1 MEIELGSLLS
11 RAKAKVTRP
20 GGIKNLLTGFTSNIQ
35 AKSQGYGGLLG
46 WVFRGVG
53 SVLGWFLKGAWSLVI
68 KVISW
73 SFSTA
78 ISWVQQTFNFIWTFD
93 WNASDE
99 QLDTNVKSLY
109 QGLLSQAGGTL
120 GASLGWLV
128 GGILPGALVFVFNEP
143 LGVYLLNHVGQE
155 MIEELLPQIGAL
167 IQATLRTLTRH
178 LFTATYK
185 RLRKRLVGANEFK
198 TLSDT
203 QIAAKYQA
211 EVDAGRM
218 TAEQAK
224 EAVERGQRLRDAA
237 KSGFERKPWSF
248 QKKMEEF
255 QEKYIPKNLQ
265 DAAEEFREEFSE
277 GFWEG
282 LYVNASALDEYV
294 AKQRLTRPAVLGTQ
308 TGVRITFNRNP

>member
-11 RAKAKVTRP
+11 RTKSKVMRP
-20 GGIKNLLTGFTSNIQ
+20 GGVKDLLKGFSSQVSRGSGSGGGIVGWVWGIIKNVGGWLITKLWGFITS
-35 AKSQGYGGLLG
+35 
-46 WVFRGVG
+46 F
-53 SVLGWFLKGAWSLVI
+53 
-68 KVISW
+68 ISW
-73 SFSTA
+73 SFSTI
-78 ISWVQQTFNFIWTFD
+78 ISWVQQTFNFVWTFD

-99 QLDTNVKSLY
+99 ELDTNVKSLY
-109 QGLLSQAGGTL
+109 QGLITQAAGTL
-120 GASLGWLV
+120 GSSLGWLV
-128 GGILPGALVFVFNEP
+128 GGILPGVLTFVFNEP

-178 LFTATYK
+178 IFTSTYK

-198 TLSDT
+198 PLTDA

-218 TAEQAK
+218 TPDQAK
-224 EAVERGQRLRDAA
+224 EAVDKGQRIRDAA
-237 KSGFERKPWSF
+237 KNGFERKPWSF

-255 QEKYIPKNLQ
+255 QEKYVPKNLQ
-265 DAAEEFREEFSE
+265 DAAEEFREEFAE

-282 LYVNASALDEYV
+282 LYVNANALDEYV